1 MDRANE
7 EAPSMPEHPNI
18 ELMRRAHE
26 AIARDG
32 FAVLADYL
40 ADDVVWH
47 EIGRS
52 EPRYGKAALAAEAA
66 DVDYEITFEVH
77 DILGND
83 EHVVVLGDAHGTRAG
98 ASLDYR
104 VAEIYRL
111 RDGKIIE
118 RWAYSDDTAAITAF
132 FA

>member
-1 MDRANE
+1 MA
-7 EAPSMPEHPNI
+7 EHPNVQ
-18 ELMRRAHE
+18 LVRRANE

-32 FAVLADYL
+32 IAAIADYL

-52 EPRYGKAALAAEAA
+52 EPRHGKAELASGMGAT
-66 DVDYEITFEVH
+66 DFEITFEAH

-83 EHVVVLGDAHGTRAG
+83 EHVVVLGDAHATRAG
-98 ASLDYR
+98 KTLDYR
-104 VAEIYRL
+104 VAEIYHL
-111 RDGKIIE
+111 KGGKITE
-118 RWAYSDDTAAITAF
+118 RWAFSDDTAAITAF

>member
-1 MDRANE
+1 MA
-7 EAPSMPEHPNI
+7 EHPNVQ
-18 ELMRRAHE
+18 LLRRANE

-32 FAVLADYL
+32 FAAMADYL

-52 EPRYGKAALAAEAA
+52 EPKHGKAELAAGMGAT
-66 DVDYEITFEVH
+66 DYEITFEVH

-83 EHVVVLGDAHGTRAG
+83 EHVITLGDAHGTRAG
-98 ASLDYR
+98 KTLDYR
-104 VAEIYRL
+104 VAEIYHI
-111 RDGKIIE
+111 RDGKITE
-118 RWAYSDDTAAITAF
+118 RWAFSDDTAAITAF

>member
-1 MDRANE
+1 MAEHQNVQLVRRAN
-7 EAPSMPEHPNI
+7 
-18 ELMRRAHE
+18 E

-32 FAVLADYL
+32 IAAMADYL

-52 EPRYGKAALAAEAA
+52 EPRHGKAALAAGAA

-98 ASLDYR
+98 KTLDYR
-104 VAEIYRL
+104 VAEIYHL

-118 RWAYSDDTAAITAF
+118 RWAFSDDTAAITAF
-132 FA
+132 FG

>member
-1 MDRANE
+1 MA
-7 EAPSMPEHPNI
+7 EHPNV
-18 ELMRRAHE
+18 EMVRRAHE
-26 AIARDG
+26 AIAHGG
-32 FAVLADYL
+32 FAAMADYL

-52 EPRYGKAALAAEAA
+52 EPRHGKAELAAGTG

-83 EHVVVLGDAHGTRAG
+83 EHVIVLGDAHGTRAG
-98 ASLDYR
+98 KTLDYR
-104 VAEIYRL
+104 TAEIYHV
-111 RDGKIIE
+111 RDGKISE
-118 RWAYSDDTAAITAF
+118 RWAFSDDTAAITAF

>member
-1 MDRANE
+1 MA
-7 EAPSMPEHPNI
+7 EHPNVQ
-18 ELMRRAHE
+18 LVRRANE

-32 FAVLADYL
+32 IAAMADYL

-52 EPRYGKAALAAEAA
+52 EPRHGKAELAAGMGA
-66 DVDYEITFEVH
+66 VDYEITFEAH

-98 ASLDYR
+98 KTLDYR
-104 VAEIYRL
+104 VAEIYHL

-118 RWAYSDDTAAITAF
+118 RWAFSDDTAAITAF
-132 FA
+132 FG